1 MGIIQG
7 REKMSGVTKEKLL
20 ERIQNYFESGGL
32 WNPECMEHD
41 KVQEL
46 IFDMRSYL
54 RMVDRLEE
62 KV

>member
-7 REKMSGVTKEKLL
+7 REKMSGVTKENLL

>member
-7 REKMSGVTKEKLL
+7 REKMSGVTKESLL

>member
-1 MGIIQG
+1 MEGD
-7 REKMSGVTKEKLL
+7 KVMHDVTKENLL

-62 KV
+62 KS